1 VLLLYP
7 GDEEKP
13 DKNSARFS
21 ARLAIRSPMAFE
33 LDPRLASSSLPLGQL
48 GASRV
53 LLKNNA
59 HFLWLLL
66 VPEVEAEVT
75 ELHELPAE
83 LFGEV
88 CFHTRHLSGW
98 IKDTFDVDK
107 VNVAA
112 IGNIVSQLHIHVVGR
127 YRGDIAWPGTVWACE
142 EKKAFSDEEILHIQ
156 TSYEHEFG
164 SP

>member
-1 VLLLYP
+1 
-7 GDEEKP
+7 
-13 DKNSARFS
+13 
-21 ARLAIRSPMAFE
+21 MAFE
-33 LDPRLASSSLPLGQL
+33 LDPRLASSTLPLGRL

-83 LFGEV
+83 LYGDV
-88 CFHTRHLSGW
+88 CFHTRQLSSW
-98 IKDTFDVDK
+98 IKATFSVNK

-112 IGNIVSQLHIHVVGR
+112 IGNIVSQLHVHVVGR
-127 YRGDIAWPGTVWACE
+127 YYGDVAWPGTVWACE
-142 EKKAFSDEEILHIQ
+142 EKKPFTDEEIHHIRSHYAQ
-156 TSYEHEFG
+156 EFG
-164 SP
+164 PSSHSPQGG